1 MYKMSVSVD
10 DTNCNGIKSEV
21 LSLELHNKQIRFSGG
36 RGLGP

>member
-21 LSLELHNKQIRFSGG
+21 LSLAPSYLINKYD
-36 RGLGP
+36 LLVEEV